1 MSLINKAASWLVKKA
16 FDNPQTSSEYNK
28 IIYNWIGNGSIFYN
42 PENDEAFIKDGYQ
55 HNATV
60 YAIIQMIINNAAVVP
75 FQVFEVSN
83 KTKAAQYK
91 ALIRDYSPSAFMQAR
106 VLKERAFEELHD
118 TDLHEL
124 LYCPNPSQGYAEWLG
139 EVIGFGKLTG
149 NRYIYGISPETG
161 MNAGKPGELYVL
173 PSQHMEIV
181 SGGFMQPIKAYR
193 LNYNVQQEIDPE
205 QICHIKDF
213 NPNYDTSG
221 SHLYGQSPLMAAFR
235 VLAQNNE
242 AVDTSNKMLQ
252 NQAARGILASGEH
265 GGINELQ
272 SKQLD
277 QSLKQKMRDN
287 RGGIA
292 ITPAT
297 KLQWINF
304 GLSPTDLQVL
314 EQIGLSSEMICQA
327 YQFPAGLLGLGSN
340 DTYENQKEYKK
351 ALFQNCVIPELNK
364 IKDEFNRWL
373 VPAYGGNLYLDFDY
387 TAIPALQDD
396 MEKVSNQLAVSDW
409 LTINEKRAVQN
420 YEPKDDNLANEL
432 LVQQG
437 LMPLN
442 DLDLGDIDLGE

>member
-1 MSLINKAASWLVKKA
+1 
-16 FDNPQTSSEYNK
+16 
-28 IIYNWIGNGSIFYN
+28 
-42 PENDEAFIKDGYQ
+42 
-55 HNATV
+55 
-60 YAIIQMIINNAAVVP
+60 
-75 FQVFEVSN
+75 
-83 KTKAAQYK
+83 
-91 ALIRDYSPSAFMQAR
+91 
-106 VLKERAFEELHD
+106 
-118 TDLHEL
+118 
-124 LYCPNPSQGYAEWLG
+124 
-139 EVIGFGKLTG
+139 
-149 NRYIYGISPETG
+149 
-161 MNAGKPGELYVL
+161 
-173 PSQHMEIV
+173 
-181 SGGFMQPIKAYR
+181 MQPIKAYR

-364 IKDEFNRWL
+364 IKDELNRWL